1 MKKQVKTLTMSVCA
15 AALISALQPA
25 NAAIIQV
32 FGVGGL
38 TQGPYTLH
46 DFEAGASGP
55 GAAYSSVTGIES
67 ALALTHAGGVTP
79 SGVRGL
85 STIGAPDPITISFG
99 AAASSVG
106 LFFGNDDTCCSAG
119 FPAFMDI
126 FDISGLIG
134 TIGVVANMND
144 FADQF
149 LGFTSDEAVTSV
161 RVRYG
166 SGSDVGLYHYIDD
179 VQFNAAGPGGPATV
193 PEPVTLGLL
202 GAGLAGLGL
211 ARRRKA

>member
-1 MKKQVKTLTMSVCA
+1 MKKQVKTLTLSVCA
-15 AALISALQPA
+15 AALGSVLQPA

-55 GAAYSSVTGIES
+55 GAGYSSVTGILS
-67 ALALTHAGGVTP
+67 ASASSYASGGTP
-79 SGVRGL
+79 SGTLGL
-85 STIGAPDPITISFG
+85 SASSLDPITISFG

-106 LFFGNDDTCCSAG
+106 LFFGNDDTCCSSG
-119 FPAFMDI
+119 FTAFMDI

-149 LGFTSDEAVTSV
+149 LGFISDEAVTSV
-161 RVRYG
+161 KVRYG
-166 SGSDVGLYHYIDD
+166 SGSDVSLAYYIDD
-179 VQFNAAGPGGPATV
+179 VRFNAAGPGGPATV